1 MMLCSHGALPP
12 CPRRPRQSG
21 AATAQLTLFDGASG
35 LGAAVAAREFFH
47 PARSVDEFL
56 LAREKRVAR
65 GADADFN
72 VTPGRT
78 GMINRAARANDV
90 GLYVFRMNV
99 RFHGWKRVANL
110 GALPLSRKG

>member
-1 MMLCSHGALPP
+1 MSEA
-12 CPRRPRQSG
+12 PRQSG
-21 AATAQLTLFDGASG
+21 AATAQLTLFGGASG
-35 LGAAVAAREFFH
+35 LGAAVAARKFFH
-47 PARSVDEFL
+47 AARGIDEFL

-78 GMINRAARANDV
+78 GMVNRATRANDV

-99 RFHGWKRVANL
+99 RFHVSKGARNL
-110 GALPLSRKG
+110 RGRGDSRKQ

>member
-1 MMLCSHGALPP
+1 VSEA
-12 CPRRPRQSG
+12 PRQSG
-21 AATAQLTLFDGASG
+21 PATAQLTLFGGASG
-35 LGAAVAAREFFH
+35 LGAAVTTRKFFH
-47 PARSVDEFL
+47 PARGIDEFL

-78 GMINRAARANDV
+78 GMINRAACANDV

-99 RFHGWKRVANL
+99 RFHVQKGARNLRGMGDFRKR
-110 GALPLSRKG
+110 

>member
-1 MMLCSHGALPP
+1 MSEA
-12 CPRRPRQSG
+12 PRQSG
-21 AATAQLTLFDGASG
+21 AATAQLTLFGGASG

-47 PARSVDEFL
+47 PARRIDEFL
-56 LAREKRVAR
+56 FAREKRVAR

-78 GMINRAARANDV
+78 GMIHRAARANDI

-99 RFHGWKRVANL
+99 RFHVQKGARNLRGMGDFRKR
-110 GALPLSRKG
+110 